1 MHALGDARRT
11 WEVLLNLLTN
21 AAKFSPPGSA
31 IDIDVTHDADEVAVA
46 VTGRGPGI
54 PLEEQHLLFQRF
66 SRLSAGRDVPGSGI
80 GLFIAKSLVEAQGG
94 RDLRPFRGGAGRDVS
109 VHDSRRAM
117 TSAQSSASLGTPAQ
131 VRILLIDDDPD
142 QRFVVVGLLTQRG
155 FRDISEARDA
165 DEGLR
170 LASTVAPHLVLL
182 DLAMPGRHGID
193 VLPDLRAVAPEA
205 AIVVLSNLPR
215 KRLLGEV
222 LRRGAVGFVEK
233 AIPPNRLVDEILIAA
248 ALTDLARTHVLEL
261 ASAANRARRG
271 RRFTRRAAGGC
282 RSTGRRRHRAV
293 GQRADH
299 QCRDAHGQRAAVGG
313 AHAA

>member
-1 MHALGDARRT
+1 
-11 WEVLLNLLTN
+11 
-21 AAKFSPPGSA
+21 
-31 IDIDVTHDADEVAVA
+31 
-46 VTGRGPGI
+46 
-54 PLEEQHLLFQRF
+54 
-66 SRLSAGRDVPGSGI
+66 
-80 GLFIAKSLVEAQGG
+80 
-94 RDLRPFRGGAGRDVS
+94 
-109 VHDSRRAM
+109 M

-155 FRDISEARDA
+155 FRDMSEAADA

-261 ASAANRARRG
+261 ASTATAPGRG
-271 RRFTRRAAGGC
+271 RRFTSALLEDADRQVVADIELLVSELITNAVMHTGSEPRLEVHMLRDRIRVEVYDDDPNPPTMLEHDLARPGG
-282 RSTGRRRHRAV
+282 RGLRLISSLSDRWGTEQVGTGKLV
-293 GQRADH
+293 WVELDQR
-299 QCRDAHGQRAAVGG
+299 
-313 AHAA
+313 